1 MCESDVTLEIA
12 TETSP
17 ALPPARGPQGGLAL
31 AMSAMFL
38 MTALSAH
45 GQADEEGRSRN
56 QPIPPFRIIG
66 NIYYIGASDVT
77 SFLITT
83 PKGHILLDGG
93 YKETAPQIE
102 ANVATLGFHLEDVKI
117 LLNSHAHLDH
127 AGGLAELKQKTAA
140 KLMMMENDAELLARG
155 GKDDFYFGDR
165 LAFPAA
171 SANRV
176 LHDGN
181 KVELGGVTMTAHL
194 TPGHTKGCTS
204 WTTQVTENDRQY
216 DVVFIGSTSVPG
228 YTLLGNPKYPAM
240 KDDYGK
246 TFALLKSLPCDVFL
260 AAHGSFFSL
269 REKSARRAEAGGANP
284 FIDPEGYRTFLE
296 KSEHAFREQ
305 LEREEKAAQ

>member
-1 MCESDVTLEIA
+1 MFF
-12 TETSP
+12 
-17 ALPPARGPQGGLAL
+17 LA
-31 AMSAMFL
+31 
-38 MTALSAH
+38 ALSAH
-45 GQADEEGRSRN
+45 GQADEEGRARN

-66 NIYYIGASDVT
+66 NIYYVGASDVT

-102 ANVATLGFHLEDVKI
+102 ANVARLGFHLEEVKI
-117 LLNSHAHLDH
+117 LLNSHAHPDH

-140 KLMMMENDAELLARG
+140 KLMVMENDADLLARG
-155 GKDDFYFGDR
+155 GKGDFYFGDR
-165 LAFPAA
+165 LIFPAV

-176 LHDGN
+176 LHDGD

-204 WTTQVTENDRQY
+204 WTTQVTENDRHY
-216 DVVFIGSTSVPG
+216 NVVFLGSISVPG
-228 YTLLGNPKYPAM
+228 YKLLGNAKYPTM
-240 KDDYGK
+240 KDDYAK
-246 TFALLKSLPCDVFL
+246 TFALLKKLPCDVFL
-260 AAHGSFFSL
+260 GSHGYFFSL

-296 KSEHAFREQ
+296 ESERAFREQ
-305 LEREEKAAQ
+305 LAREEKATR